1 MYSHLISNTLLLPF
15 VVITNFQAMDKQFLE
30 KFGCV
35 CPIRTNSYFTE
46 KHCLL
51 NTSFLEPYLKFEYNS
66 LDEICPLDCSSMTI
80 LFSISDQTKGNENEA
95 YAKIYFKNHIKV
107 SKSFIGYTEIS
118 LMAELGGYIGLLL
131 GISLM
136 DINSIANFFI
146 DYCCTKFLLWFKK

>member
-1 MYSHLISNTLLLPF
+1 
-15 VVITNFQAMDKQFLE
+15 MDKQFLK

-35 CPIRTNSYFTE
+35 CPIRTNSYFAE
-46 KHCLL
+46 SHCLL
-51 NTSFLEPYLKFEYNS
+51 NASFLKPYLKFEYNS

-80 LFSISDQTKGNENEA
+80 LFSISDQTNGNDNEA

-136 DINSIANFFI
+136 DISSIANYI
-146 DYCCTKFLLWFKK
+146 INYCYKKAPLCCTK